1 MPQKT
6 WVVGEEV
13 LAADFNTYVQNQVV
27 PRFATVAARDAAWP
41 AATAGAGAVSVTTD
55 TSSVWVS
62 TGTVWAAIPAGVVAN
77 QLNTGNYQTI
87 APHTTYQDTG
97 MTLTFTPVAG
107 RRYRF
112 TYVANPYTPGGVQDI
127 GYKLLAGAATLRAWE
142 IGPLTIA
149 VPRSF
154 TMQYSYIPGAIG
166 STVFK
171 IQVAGSVNT
180 QVYDWA
186 NATEPRQFTIE
197 DIGSV

>member
-41 AATAGAGAVSVTTD
+41 AATAGAGAYSD
-55 TSSVWVS
+55 TADSGLWRSNGTLWV
-62 TGTVWAAIPAGVVAN
+62 AIPAGVVAI

-107 RRYRF
+107 HRYRF
-112 TYVANPYTPGGVQDI
+112 TYVTNPYTPGGVQDI
-127 GYKLLAGAATLRAWE
+127 AYKLLAGATTVRNWE
-142 IGPLTIA
+142 IGPLTTA

-154 TMQYSYIPGAIG
+154 TMQHSYIPGAIG

-180 QVYDWA
+180 QIYDWA

-197 DIGSV
+197 DVGSV